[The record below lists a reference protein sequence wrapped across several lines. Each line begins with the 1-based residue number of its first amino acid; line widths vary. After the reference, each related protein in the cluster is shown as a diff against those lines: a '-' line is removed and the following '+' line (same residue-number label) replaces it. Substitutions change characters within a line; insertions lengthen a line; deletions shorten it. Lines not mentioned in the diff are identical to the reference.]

1 MFVFI
6 RHRFYII
13 CDLYTYKKIK
23 ICFNLY
29 YLIRLINAFCG
40 PKSFHFFKLPVH
52 TFFFSFQ
59 DSPVTLAKL
68 EELRKLGFTNDAMNI
83 QALQIANGDLETA
96 VNLILC
102 GLNEDN

>member
-1 MFVFI
+1 MFSPLLLDTS
-6 RHRFYII
+6 YECTLWPEII
-13 CDLYTYKKIK
+13 S
-23 ICFNLY
+23 
-29 YLIRLINAFCG
+29 
-40 PKSFHFFKLPVH
+40 SFQI